1 MTPPGDSSAIFMTY
15 SSLFLLF
22 FALDY
27 NGASIFP
34 FLSELACKRDFWI
47 TTSSVA
53 KKGVGDYSAGGHRA
67 ALADFWPR
75 PQGALTPLQGCSKRS
90 RTDAAD
96 EECLACF
103 A

>member
-1 MTPPGDSSAIFMTY
+1 MTC

-22 FALDY
+22 LSLDY
-27 NGASIFP
+27 SAAIT
-34 FLSELACKRDFWI
+34 LSLFFGISCKRDFWI

-53 KKGVGDYSAGGHRA
+53 KKGVGDYLVGSYC
-67 ALADFWPR
+67 ALFGDLWPR
-75 PQGALTPLQGCSKRS
+75 PQGALTSTQGCFKRI

>member
-1 MTPPGDSSAIFMTY
+1 MLPLATALLCLWLSRLVLPGFAYLGY
-15 SSLFLLF
+15 SDATAFLF
-22 FALDY
+22 FF
-27 NGASIFP
+27 G
-34 FLSELACKRDFWI
+34 FLCKRDFWI

-53 KKGVGDYSAGGHRA
+53 KKGVGVYLTGGFCPE
-67 ALADFWPR
+67 LGDIWPR
-75 PQGALTPLQGCSKRS
+75 LQGALTPLQGCSKRS